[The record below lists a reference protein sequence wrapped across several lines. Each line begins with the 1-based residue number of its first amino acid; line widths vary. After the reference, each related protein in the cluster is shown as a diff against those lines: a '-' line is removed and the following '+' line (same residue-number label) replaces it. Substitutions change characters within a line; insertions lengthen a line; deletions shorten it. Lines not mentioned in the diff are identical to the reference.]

1 MLARMPSTDV
11 LTPRVIA
18 VSTSP
23 AHTFSK
29 QPTDRIN
36 LLAGLG
42 VEGDAHCGVTV
53 KHRSRLRQV
62 PLPANL
68 RQVHLVHSELFEEL
82 ARKGFTV
89 APGDIG
95 ENITTRG
102 IDLLAFPAGTLLRI
116 GPSAVVR
123 VTGLRNP
130 CSQLDRFAAGLTAAV
145 LDRSPGGQLIRKAG
159 IMGVV
164 EAGGFVA
171 PGDFIA
177 IELPAGAHRAL
188 ECV

>member
-1 MLARMPSTDV
+1 MPASDV
-11 LTPRVIA
+11 LTPQVLA
-18 VSTSP
+18 VSASP

-29 QPTDRIN
+29 QAVSRIN

-62 PLPANL
+62 PLPPNL
-68 RQVHLVHSELFEEL
+68 RQVHLVHSELFGEL
-82 ARKGFTV
+82 ATKGFAV

-102 IDLLAFPAGTLLRI
+102 IDLLALPADTLLRI
-116 GPSAVVR
+116 GASAVVR

-130 CSQLDRFAAGLTAAV
+130 CSQLDRFRAGLTAAV
-145 LDRSPGGQLIRKAG
+145 LDRSSDGQLIRKAG

-164 EAGGFVA
+164 EAGGFVV
-171 PGDFIA
+171 PGDFIS
-177 IELPAGAHRAL
+177 IELPAGAHRPL